1 MEFALESAYA
11 RLPNPRGAA
20 TITARA
26 PKNALM
32 HDRDRKREGILAYR
46 RVERRNRSF
55 VDN

>member
-11 RLPNPRGAA
+11 RLSKPRGAA
-20 TITARA
+20 AITAHA
-26 PKNALM
+26 PKNASM
-32 HDRDRKREGILAYR
+32 HDRDREREGILAYR